1 MNEFLYIFPGSP
13 AAFRAAYRNCNYWRL
28 GGASEPLHPAL
39 RIITPLIAYRN
50 IWSTYTQAFTT
61 ARHRLCTVNY
71 YYYYHSRFIFEISI
85 VQHWSIFTGLSFPSE
100 YLTSIPPPST
110 VASTELPYSI
120 DSRLPSP
127 CPSSAIRQS
136 RKRALS
142 SSPYSDSFDI
152 NSMIR
157 FSPNSLVNSLVNGSR
172 SSSAS
177 GSYGHLSA
185 GALSPALNM
194 HMPQLQVPTIII
206 IINI

>member
-1 MNEFLYIFPGSP
+1 MI
-13 AAFRAAYRNCNYWRL
+13 AFVLVWKA
-28 GGASEPLHPAL
+28 
-39 RIITPLIAYRN
+39 IIGRWPPT
-50 IWSTYTQAFTT
+50 S
-61 ARHRLCTVNY
+61 V
-71 YYYYHSRFIFEISI
+71 S
-85 VQHWSIFTGLSFPSE
+85 GLSFPSE
-100 YLTSIPPPST
+100 YLTSLPPPST
-110 VASTELPYSI
+110 AASTELPYSI

-194 HMPQLQVPTIII
+194 HMPQLQVSRFSKPFPPRTRTPIISLLLAFRFQF
-206 IINI
+206 

>member
-1 MNEFLYIFPGSP
+1 MFVLLCLGLGFP
-13 AAFRAAYRNCNYWRL
+13 
-28 GGASEPLHPAL
+28 
-39 RIITPLIAYRN
+39 T
-50 IWSTYTQAFTT
+50 
-61 ARHRLCTVNY
+61 
-71 YYYYHSRFIFEISI
+71 
-85 VQHWSIFTGLSFPSE
+85 E
-100 YLTSIPPPST
+100 YLSSLPPPST
-110 VASTELPYSI
+110 VASSELPFSI

-127 CPSSAIRQS
+127 RPSAALRQS

-152 NSMIR
+152 NSIR

-194 HMPQLQVPTIII
+194 HMPLQVM
-206 IINI
+206 NKEMKCFF